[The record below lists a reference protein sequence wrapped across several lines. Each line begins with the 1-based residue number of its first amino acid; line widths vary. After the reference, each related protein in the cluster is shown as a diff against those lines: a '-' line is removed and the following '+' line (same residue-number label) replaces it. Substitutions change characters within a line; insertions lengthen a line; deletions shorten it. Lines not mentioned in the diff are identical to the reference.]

1 MVRAI
6 EIGMNTMTI
15 KGTCSKCDGRGTLR
29 AFNHV
34 ANGRCFQC
42 GGTGHVFVRVSVADK
57 HLFAAPVRPVAPAK
71 ARSLKERCAALR
83 EVPASEW
90 NPLAT
95 SR

>member
-1 MVRAI
+1 MARAI
-6 EIGMNTMTI
+6 GMGMETTTI

-42 GGTGHVFVRVSVADK
+42 GGTGHVFVRVDVADK
-57 HLFAAPVRPVAPAK
+57 HLVAAARPVAPAK